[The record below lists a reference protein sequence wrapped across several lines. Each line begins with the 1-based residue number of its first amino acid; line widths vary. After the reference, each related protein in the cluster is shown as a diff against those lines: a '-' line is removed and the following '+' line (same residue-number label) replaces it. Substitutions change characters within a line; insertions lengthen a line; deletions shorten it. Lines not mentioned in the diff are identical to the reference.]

1 MNFVGIDGILVQF
14 SDEIRENANSAALAF
29 RHEVEQK
36 NQSSIL
42 ESANSLTAAYFR
54 IDTKI
59 KSLDSILNFFNE
71 MLREKN
77 WYTSKLPTDRK
88 LFKIPVSYTH
98 LTLPTIYSV

>member
-14 SDEIRENANSAALAF
+14 SDEICENANLAALAF

-59 KSLDSILNFFNE
+59 EPLDSILNFFN
-71 MLREKN
+71 LK
-77 WYTSKLPTDRK
+77 SKL
-88 LFKIPVSYTH
+88 L
-98 LTLPTIYSV
+98 

>member
-1 MNFVGIDGILVQF
+1 MTNNFPKMNFVGIDGILVQF

-36 NQSSIL
+36 NQSSVL

-71 MLREKN
+71 NEKFN
-77 WYTSKLPTDRK
+77 YPKH
-88 LFKIPVSYTH
+88 FY
-98 LTLPTIYSV
+98 